1 MLVKNN
7 SSKIVGI
14 SETSILPGDTA
25 KVPNGYEKNPIVLKY
40 IENGTFSVVKS
51 AKSARK
57 DPAGDAGKAED
68 PQGTGADGAQGQQ
81 PGVQHG

>member
-25 KVPNGYEKNPIVLKY
+25 KVPNGYEKNPVVLKY
-40 IENGTFSVVKS
+40 IKNETFSVVKS
-51 AKSARK
+51 AKSARQ
-57 DPAGDAGKAED
+57 DPAGDAGKVGD
-68 PQGTGADGAQGQQ
+68 PQCTGADGARGQQ
-81 PGVQHG
+81 TGV